1 MADSKSDYNGTFNTG
16 GDELDTLLS
25 NQSKAPPS
33 ASRVGGGAVNLSRQS
48 RHSNH
53 FQGTGPVTPISE
65 SRLEE
70 EYKNRLSNDCELMTK
85 EYDSIFTSRDLSTAT
100 AQKQVIFLK
109 FLNT

>member
-1 MADSKSDYNGTFNTG
+1 MDDSKSNYNGTFTSG

-25 NQSKAPPS
+25 NQSKAAPS
-33 ASRVGGGAVNLSRQS
+33 ARVRGAVNLSRQS

-53 FQGTGPVTPISE
+53 FQGTGPVTPIPE

-100 AQKQVIFLK
+100 AQKQVIF
-109 FLNT
+109 